1 MTTLRTSEGAG
12 TPGLKNGGGPVGRL
26 AASASWLPGTVSVLV
41 ALAVWETTVRS
52 GAVNPALLPAPSEVL
67 ITLAGLLRAGDVFG
81 PLRQTLQLMIAGYFI
96 ACVLGISL
104 GLLMGSS
111 EAGYRLFEP
120 LVELVRPIP
129 KPALIPPLFLFLGIG
144 VETMLFL
151 VVLAAFFPILINTVQ
166 GVRGIDPVLLNTA
179 RTLRLRRSA
188 VVFKVVLPAALPMI
202 ATGMRVSLA
211 IALTLVIVAEMLAG
225 EDGVGFLILDM
236 QRAFRI
242 PQMYAWLIVLA
253 AVGVA
258 LNALFE
264 WGERRFLPWRGQQ

>member
-1 MTTLRTSEGAG
+1 MSRRTAMA
-12 TPGLKNGGGPVGRL
+12 R
-26 AASASWLPGTVSVLV
+26 WLPGAASVLLV
-41 ALAVWETTVRS
+41 LAAWEAAVRA
-52 GAVNPALLPAPSEVL
+52 GAVNPALLPAPSVVL
-67 ITLAGLLRAGDVFG
+67 STLGGVLRAGEVFG
-81 PLRQTLQLMIAGYFI
+81 PLRQTLQLMAAGYAI
-96 ACVLGISL
+96 ACVLGIAL
-104 GLLMGSS
+104 GIVMGRS

-144 VETMLFL
+144 VKTMLFI
-151 VVLAAFFPILINTVQ
+151 VVLAAFFPVLINTVQ

-179 RTLRLRRSA
+179 RTFRLGRAA

-202 ATGMRVSLA
+202 AIGMRVSLA

-225 EDGVGFLILDM
+225 ENGVGFLILDM

-242 PQMYAWLIVLA
+242 QHMYAWLVVLA

-258 LNALFE
+258 LNAAFE
-264 WGERRFLPWRGQQ
+264 WVERRLLPWRGRQ